1 MSYRKAV
8 NQIMT
13 TLVII
18 YDSKT
23 GNTEKMAKAIKEG
36 TKAVSG
42 VDVILK
48 KIGEPFSCFEI
59 LFGADAVI
67 LGSPAHYGH
76 VTPEMRDFL
85 VCLRGAKESR
95 NLRFEGK
102 IGAAFGSY
110 GWDGGVC
117 IERLAKEMENL
128 GITLPFPVLAQ
139 TALIPDSTQEETIL
153 RECRKLGNA
162 LAERCREK
170 H

>member
-1 MSYRKAV
+1 M
-8 NQIMT
+8 I

-23 GNTEKMAKAIKEG
+23 GNTEKMANSIKEG
-36 TKAVSG
+36 AKVVSG
-42 VDVILK
+42 AEVILK

-59 LFGADAVI
+59 LHGADAII

-85 VCLRGAKESR
+85 VCLRGAKESG

-102 IGAAFGSY
+102 VGAAFGSY

-117 IERLAKEMENL
+117 IERLANEMEKL
-128 GITLPFPVLAQ
+128 GIDVHFPALAQ
-139 TALIPDSTQEETIL
+139 TPLISDSTQEKKDL
-153 RECRKLGNA
+153 LECRKLGTA
-162 LAERCREK
+162 LAEAVS
-170 H
+170 